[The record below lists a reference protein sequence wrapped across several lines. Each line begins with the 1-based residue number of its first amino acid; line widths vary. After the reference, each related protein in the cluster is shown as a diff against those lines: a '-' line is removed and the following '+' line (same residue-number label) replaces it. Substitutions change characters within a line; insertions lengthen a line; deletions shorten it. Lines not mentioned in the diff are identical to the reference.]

1 MSISKHAIIGYSGF
15 IGSNLLN
22 QYKKKYKKIDL
33 FNSKN
38 IFKISSNNF
47 YKTVFCAAMTAAKW
61 IANKYPNKD
70 KQNTLKLIKNLKKIK
85 TELFVLISTIDVHF
99 NHAYGKNRKML
110 ENFVKNNFKN
120 YLIIR
125 LPGVFGIGLKK
136 NIIYDL
142 INKNELEKIYSNDYF
157 QWYDLNLLKK
167 NIENLTTNKNKVY
180 EFYSK
185 PIENK
190 KIINLFK
197 KLDLKKIRLNPTKY
211 KFRPK
216 NGYMFSEK
224 YTLLRIKKFIEKY
237 EY

>member
-1 MSISKHAIIGYSGF
+1 MGISKHAIIGYSGF
-15 IGSNLLN
+15 VGSNLLK
-22 QYKKKYKKIDL
+22 QYKKKYKRIDL

-38 IFKISSNNF
+38 IFKISNNNS
-47 YKTVFCAAMTAAKW
+47 YKSVFCAALPAAKW

-70 KQNTLKLIKNLKKIK
+70 KLNTLKLIKNLKNIR

-99 NHAYGKNRKML
+99 NHVYGKNRKML
-110 ENFVKNNFKN
+110 EYFVKNNFQN

-125 LPGVFGIGLKK
+125 LPGIFGTGLKK
-136 NIIYDL
+136 NVIYDL
-142 INKNELEKIYSNDYF
+142 INKNELQKIYSNDYF
-157 QWYDLNLLKK
+157 QWYDLDLLKK
-167 NIENLTTNKNKVY
+167 NIESLKINKNKIY
-180 EFYSK
+180 EFYSA

-197 KLDLKKIRLNPTKY
+197 KIDSKKVRLNPIRY

-224 YTLLRIKKFIEKY
+224 YMLLRIKKFIKKY